1 MNSKATRCA
10 IVVVIGAAGLGIG
23 AAPALAAQPADERA
37 GFEACE
43 APAPSSPLEE
53 LLISLGLGEQGPTA
67 AEQQA
72 CRERVAEDRAREA
85 AAQETDAEA
94 DAEAEAERS
103 AGPDESA
110 ELDGA
115 SGSRGSTPT
124 S

>member
-1 MNSKATRCA
+1 MNSKAKRCA

-37 GFEACE
+37 GCE